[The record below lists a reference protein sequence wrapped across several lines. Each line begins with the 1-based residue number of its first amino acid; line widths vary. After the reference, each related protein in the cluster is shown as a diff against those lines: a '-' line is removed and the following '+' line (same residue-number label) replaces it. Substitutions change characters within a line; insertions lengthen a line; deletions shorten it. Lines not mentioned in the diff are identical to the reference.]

1 MRMPA
6 MVRVMTVM
14 LAAAVMLPV
23 GGIAFRLF
31 NGNIRHEKA
40 VALRI
45 VRRCVGQGLMRRSVF
60 RIRKTEIIVSFVCHM
75 CTSFLGFVR
84 CRHFCR
90 V

>member
-14 LAAAVMLPV
+14 LFAAVMLPV
-23 GGIAFRLF
+23 GGIAFYLF

-45 VRRCVGQGLMRRSVF
+45 VRRSVGQGLM
-60 RIRKTEIIVSFVCHM
+60 
-75 CTSFLGFVR
+75 
-84 CRHFCR
+84 
-90 V
+90 